1 MDPVT
6 MMIIATA
13 VSGGAK
19 AGAQIF
25 AGNSAQLASETN
37 AFNIETQ
44 KKLSQAEALDR
55 HNQRLEVYR
64 SNLSSNI
71 AAFSAMGRDVG
82 SDRSVA
88 AFLEKQRR
96 IATDDTAR
104 SDFMGA
110 MESMSLGQEAATT
123 RAEGYAAQTAG
134 YIGAFTTVASTFS
147 QMAQLGAGS
156 SGGAPQSGAPTT
168 SSRPI
173 ARGQAAP
180 RASTGTTVSS
190 YLRPRG

>member
-1 MDPVT
+1 MDPIT
-6 MMIIATA
+6 MMMIATA
-13 VSGGAK
+13 VSGGVS
-19 AGAQIF
+19 AGGQIF
-25 AGNSAQLASETN
+25 AGKSAQLASETN

-44 KKLSQAEALDR
+44 KKLSQTEAFDR

-96 IATDDTAR
+96 IATDDTER
-104 SDFMGA
+104 SDFMGM
-110 MESMSLGQEAATT
+110 MESLKLGQEAATT

-134 YIGAFTTVASTFS
+134 YVGAFTTIASTVS
-147 QMAQLGAGS
+147 QMNMLGAGS
-156 SGGAPQSGAPTT
+156 PSSAPQSGAPTT
-168 SSRPI
+168 SPRPI

-180 RASTGTTVSS
+180 RTSVGATVSS